1 MVCYVLRCATV
12 CYGVLRCAT
21 VCYSVLRCATVCYGS
36 MCYVLRCA
44 TVCYL
49 LTVIMSVVI
58 SVLMRIDECLREVD
72 SIRVEL
78 VRRQH
83 KVEGQ
88 KEELLAIRGYV
99 ELQSKT
105 IYIFN

>member
-1 MVCYVLRCATV
+1 MVCYVLRCAT
-12 CYGVLRCAT
+12 A
-21 VCYSVLRCATVCYGS
+21 CYSVLRQH
-36 MCYVLRCA
+36 VLRA

-58 SVLMRIDECLREVD
+58 SVLMRLDECLRDVD

-83 KVEGQ
+83 EVEGQ
-88 KEELLAIRGYV
+88 KEELLAIRGYIQ
-99 ELQSKT
+99 LQSKT

>member
-1 MVCYVLRCATV
+1 MVCYVLRCAT
-12 CYGVLRCAT
+12 A
-21 VCYSVLRCATVCYGS
+21 CYSVLRQH
-36 MCYVLRCA
+36 VLRA

-58 SVLMRIDECLREVD
+58 SVLMRIDECLRDVD

-83 KVEGQ
+83 EVEGQ
-88 KEELLAIRGYV
+88 KEELLAIRGYIQ
-99 ELQSKT
+99 LQSKT

>member
-1 MVCYVLRCATV
+1 MVCYVLRCAT
-12 CYGVLRCAT
+12 A
-21 VCYSVLRCATVCYGS
+21 CYSVLRQHVLRATVCYG
-36 MCYVLRCA
+36 VLRCA